1 MKFKMIGWLR
11 NETEWLPA
19 ISTFPVFDSF
29 LYLGDKNGYAKEL
42 EGQVKTTKASE
53 ADDRSRSQIEGVA

>member
-1 MKFKMIGWLR
+1 MKPNR
-11 NETEWLPA
+11 NQPLLP
-19 ISTFPVFDSF
+19 FPFLILF

-42 EGQVKTTKASE
+42 EGQVKTTKANE